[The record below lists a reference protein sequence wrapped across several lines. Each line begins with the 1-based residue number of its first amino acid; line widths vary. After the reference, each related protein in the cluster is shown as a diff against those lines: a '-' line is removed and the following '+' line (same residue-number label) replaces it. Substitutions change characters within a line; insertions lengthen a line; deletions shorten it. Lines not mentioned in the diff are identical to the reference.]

1 MSEKTVE
8 EVVAKW
14 LVLKSVSISMYIGN
28 VNEFINIINGVGDS
42 GVREQYYPNKDIQFF
57 KDVLDRLGESYE

>member
-14 LVLKSVSISMYIGN
+14 LVLKSVSISMYLGN
-28 VNEFINIINGVGDS
+28 VNQFINIINGTEDS